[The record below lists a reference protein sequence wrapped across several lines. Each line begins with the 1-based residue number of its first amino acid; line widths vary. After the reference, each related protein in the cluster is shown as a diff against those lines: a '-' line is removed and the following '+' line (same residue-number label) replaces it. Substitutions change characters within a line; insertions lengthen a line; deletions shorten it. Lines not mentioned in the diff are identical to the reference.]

1 MLKYILTI
9 PTLVLSCDYFLMEDI
24 ERGIGLGI
32 VTLLILE
39 MIIEMLLRK
48 GFSRNMAE
56 RNAKIMIEDMATQN
70 WNCLMKD
77 DPELN

>member
-32 VTLLILE
+32 VTLLITFLCLALNQE
-39 MIIEMLLRK
+39 EKKAYANR
-48 GFSRNMAE
+48 SRE
-56 RNAKIMIEDMATQN
+56 
-70 WNCLMKD
+70 KD
-77 DPELN
+77 IYSL

>member
-32 VTLLILE
+32 VTLITVACIAFNQEEKKAYANRLQE
-39 MIIEMLLRK
+39 
-48 GFSRNMAE
+48 
-56 RNAKIMIEDMATQN
+56 EDIYS
-70 WNCLMKD
+70 L
-77 DPELN
+77 

>member
-32 VTLLILE
+32 VTLLITFL
-39 MIIEMLLRK
+39 
-48 GFSRNMAE
+48 
-56 RNAKIMIEDMATQN
+56 
-70 WNCLMKD
+70 CLALNQEEKKAYANRSQEKD
-77 DPELN
+77 IYSL

>member
-32 VTLLILE
+32 VTLLITVACIAFNQE
-39 MIIEMLLRK
+39 EKKAYANR
-48 GFSRNMAE
+48 SWE
-56 RNAKIMIEDMATQN
+56 EDIYS
-70 WNCLMKD
+70 L
-77 DPELN
+77 

>member
-32 VTLLILE
+32 TTLLITVACIAFNQE
-39 MIIEMLLRK
+39 EKKAYANR
-48 GFSRNMAE
+48 SWE
-56 RNAKIMIEDMATQN
+56 EDIYS
-70 WNCLMKD
+70 L
-77 DPELN
+77 

>member
-32 VTLLILE
+32 TTLLITFL
-39 MIIEMLLRK
+39 
-48 GFSRNMAE
+48 
-56 RNAKIMIEDMATQN
+56 
-70 WNCLMKD
+70 CLALNQEEKKAYANRSQEKD
-77 DPELN
+77 IYSL

>member
-32 VTLLILE
+32 VTLLITVTCIAFNQE
-39 MIIEMLLRK
+39 EK
-48 GFSRNMAE
+48 KE
-56 RNAKIMIEDMATQN
+56 
-70 WNCLMKD
+70 KD
-77 DPELN
+77 IYSL

>member
-32 VTLLILE
+32 VTLLITFLCLALNQE
-39 MIIEMLLRK
+39 EK
-48 GFSRNMAE
+48 KAYAQE
-56 RNAKIMIEDMATQN
+56 EDIYS
-70 WNCLMKD
+70 L
-77 DPELN
+77 

>member
-32 VTLLILE
+32 VTLLITVACIAFNQEEKKAYANRSCEEYIYSL
-39 MIIEMLLRK
+39 
-48 GFSRNMAE
+48 
-56 RNAKIMIEDMATQN
+56 
-70 WNCLMKD
+70 
-77 DPELN
+77 